1 MAEQSS
7 FQLFRTHC
15 PSKPMNGNDWF
26 EEWWIRHTR
35 THTCIIVL
43 RWQSSWSDNGDDE
56 ESKEEENDD
65 EHDDE
70 NKEESENTCETI

>member
-26 EEWWIRHTR
+26 EEWWIKHTR

-43 RWQSSWSDNGDDE
+43 RWQSSSSDIGDDE
-56 ESKEEENDD
+56 ESEEEENDD
-65 EHDDE
+65 ENDDE
-70 NKEESENTCETI
+70 NKEESKNTCETI